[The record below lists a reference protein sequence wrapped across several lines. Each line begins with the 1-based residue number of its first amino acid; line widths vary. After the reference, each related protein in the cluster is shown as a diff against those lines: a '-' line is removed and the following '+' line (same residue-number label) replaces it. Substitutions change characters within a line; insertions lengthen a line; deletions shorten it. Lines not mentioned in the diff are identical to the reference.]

1 MEPVGLRVQGFTL
14 RDQVLVLARLV
25 QARSDE
31 DGFRA
36 VGVNAL
42 FDELRLPRPA
52 KTHNVLVALERDG
65 LIRKAEKVMGL
76 WRVTPKGVAAADA
89 LVSGIDLAAL
99 AAEAVTSGTVLGGA
113 PHPVILPEYGAPPA
127 LVPILREFLREHPF
141 DHNVL
146 GMTRF
151 PSDGEGEPPD
161 PVKDA
166 LAIGA
171 DICRA
176 HGLEFHLAS
185 ARQLHDDLWTNVT
198 AHMWASRY
206 GIAFFEDLATP
217 RRGLNYNL
225 TIEVGAMLMTGRRT
239 ALLKDKSVPKLPTDL
254 VGRIF
259 KDVDLSTPTTVADAL
274 HAWAREDLGLGSCAE
289 CRQRGVRVRPT

>member
-1 MEPVGLRVQGFTL
+1 MEPVGLRIQGFAL

-36 VGVNAL
+36 VSVDTL

-52 KTHNVLVALERDG
+52 RTRNVLVVLERDG

-76 WRVTPKGVAAADA
+76 WRVTPKGVAAASA

-99 AAEAVTSGTVLGGA
+99 AAEAVTTGTTLGGA
-113 PHPVILPEYGAPPA
+113 PHPVILPEYGAPPV
-127 LVPILREFLREHPF
+127 LVPILREFLRDHPF
-141 DHNVL
+141 DYNVL

-151 PSDGEGEPPD
+151 PSEGEGEPPD
-161 PVKDA
+161 PVNEA
-166 LAIGA
+166 VAIAG
-171 DICRA
+171 DVCRA

-185 ARQLHDDLWTNVT
+185 DRQLHDDLWTNVA

-206 GIAFFEDLATP
+206 GIAFIEDLATP
-217 RRGLNYNL
+217 KRGLNYNL
-225 TIEVGAMLMTGRRT
+225 TIEVGAMMMIGRRT
-239 ALLKDKSVPKLPTDL
+239 ALLKDSSVPRLPTDL

-259 KDVDLSTPTTVADAL
+259 KDVDLSAPLTVEVAL
-274 HAWAREDLGLGSCAE
+274 HAWARDDLALGPCDD
-289 CRQRGVRVRPT
+289 CRRT

>member
-1 MEPVGLRVQGFTL
+1 VEPVGLRVQGFAL
-14 RDQVLVLARLV
+14 RDQVLILARLV
-25 QARSDE
+25 QARSDD

-52 KTHNVLVALERDG
+52 KTHNVLAALEREG

-76 WRVTPKGVAAADA
+76 WRVSPKGVAAADA

-99 AAEAVTSGTVLGGA
+99 VAEAVTTGTILGGA

-127 LVPILREFLREHPF
+127 LFPILREFLRDHPF
-141 DHNVL
+141 DYNVL

-151 PSDGEGEPPD
+151 PSEADNEPPD
-161 PVKDA
+161 PVKEA
-166 LAIGA
+166 VTLAG
-171 DICRA
+171 DVCRA
-176 HGLEFHLAS
+176 HRLEFHLAS
-185 ARQLHDDLWTNVT
+185 DRQLHDDLWTNVT

-217 RRGLNYNL
+217 KRGLNYNL

-239 ALLKDKSVPKLPTDL
+239 ALLKDKSIPKLPTDL

-259 KDVDLSTPTTVADAL
+259 KDVDFSAPDTVEAAI
-274 HAWAREDLGLGSCAE
+274 HIWARDDLGLGACDD
-289 CRQRGVRVRPT
+289 CR